1 MANRE
6 YVCRKVR
13 LMNMCYKIEVQNK
26 NAEKLD
32 KKLNE
37 LNAPQFL
44 RDYLNE
50 LESKS
55 GALNYLVAIKDF
67 LQWLIENNIINKKS
81 ISGIEVSDFS
91 DLRPQNIS
99 SYLRYKETNGMS
111 PTTTETRKNI
121 IKSFIQDIYSYRE
134 CLLREVYSKIED
146 FYKMIKYKGIP
157 SGNNLIKKLP
167 TEKQLNDMEE
177 KIMWKKDIP
186 VRNRNIAIFRV
197 LRGTGI
203 RESELA
209 GLDLSDLH
217 LKEEMPYITILGKG
231 VYREIQNRT
240 VYLSG
245 SALKA
250 LREWLEYRLT
260 LDNIIDTEAVF
271 INKNG
276 TRTTEKNIKQ
286 IFENYGNGIT
296 PHMMR
301 HYYATI
307 MNQSGNLAF
316 VQQQLGHSSVK
327 TTVKNYANGAVGM
340 KNVLSKM

>member
-1 MANRE
+1 M
-6 YVCRKVR
+6 
-13 LMNMCYKIEVQNK
+13 
-26 NAEKLD
+26 
-32 KKLNE
+32 
-37 LNAPQFL
+37 
-44 RDYLNE
+44 
-50 LESKS
+50 
-55 GALNYLVAIKDF
+55 
-67 LQWLIENNIINKKS
+67 
-81 ISGIEVSDFS
+81 
-91 DLRPQNIS
+91 
-99 SYLRYKETNGMS
+99 NGMS

-121 IKSFIQDIYSYRE
+121 IKSFIQDIYSYRD

-157 SGNNLIKKLP
+157 SGNNLTKKLP

-186 VRNRNIAIFRV
+186 VRNRNITIFRV

-217 LKEEMPYITILGKG
+217 LDEEMPYITILGKG
-231 VYREIQNRT
+231 VYREMQNRT

-250 LREWLEYRLT
+250 LNEWLEYRNT
-260 LDNIIDTEAVF
+260 LDNIVDTEAVF

-276 TRTTEKNIKQ
+276 TRTTERNIKQ

-301 HYYATI
+301 HYYASI
-307 MNQSGNLAF
+307 MNQNGNLAF
-316 VQQQLGHSSVK
+316 VQQQLGHSSVN
-327 TTVKNYANGAVGM
+327 TTVNNYANGAVGM
-340 KNVLSKM
+340 KDVLNNM

>member
-1 MANRE
+1 
-6 YVCRKVR
+6 
-13 LMNMCYKIEVQNK
+13 MCYKIEVQNK
-26 NAEKLD
+26 NAEKLNR
-32 KKLNE
+32 KLDE

-50 LESKS
+50 LESKN

-67 LQWLIENNIINKKS
+67 LQWSIESNIIKKKL
-81 ISGIEVSDFS
+81 ISEIEVSDFS

-134 CLLREVYSKIED
+134 CLLREVYSNIED

-157 SGNNLIKKLP
+157 SGNNLTKKLP

-217 LKEEMPYITILGKG
+217 LNEEMPYITILGKG
-231 VYREIQNRT
+231 VYREMQNRT

-250 LREWLEYRLT
+250 LNEWLEYRNT
-260 LDNIIDTEAVF
+260 LDNIVDTEAVF
-271 INKNG
+271 VNKNG
-276 TRTTEKNIKQ
+276 TRTTERNIKQ

-301 HYYATI
+301 HYYASI
-307 MNQSGNLAF
+307 MNRNGNLAF
-316 VQQQLGHSSVK
+316 VQQQLGHSSVN
-327 TTVKNYANGAVGM
+327 TTVNNYANGAIGM
-340 KNVLSKM
+340 RDVLNNM

>member
-1 MANRE
+1 
-6 YVCRKVR
+6 
-13 LMNMCYKIEVQNK
+13 MCYKIEVQSK
-26 NAEKLD
+26 NAEKLN
-32 KKLNE
+32 KKLDE

-50 LESKS
+50 LESKN

-67 LQWLIENNIINKKS
+67 LQWLIENNIINKKL
-81 ISGIEVSDFS
+81 ISEIEVSDFN

-134 CLLREVYSKIED
+134 CLLREVYSNIED

-157 SGNNLIKKLP
+157 SGNNLTKKLP

-177 KIMWKKDIP
+177 KIMWKKDVP
-186 VRNRNIAIFRV
+186 VKNRNIAIFRV

-217 LKEEMPYITILGKG
+217 LDEEIPYITILGKG
-231 VYREIQNRT
+231 MYREMQNRT

-250 LREWLEYRLT
+250 LIEWLEYRLT
-260 LDNIIDTEAVF
+260 VDNIIDTEAVF

-296 PHMMR
+296 AHMMR
-301 HYYATI
+301 HYYATV
-307 MNQSGNLAF
+307 MNQNGNLAF

-327 TTVKNYANGAVGM
+327 TTVNNYANGAVGM
-340 KNVLSKM
+340 KDVLNNM

>member
-1 MANRE
+1 
-6 YVCRKVR
+6 
-13 LMNMCYKIEVQNK
+13 MCYKIEVQNK

-134 CLLREVYSKIED
+134 CLLREVYNNIED

-157 SGNNLIKKLP
+157 SGNNLTKKLP

-186 VRNRNIAIFRV
+186 VRNSNIAIFRV

-209 GLDLSDLH
+209 GLDLTDLH
-217 LKEEMPYITILGKG
+217 LDEEMPYITILGKG
-231 VYREIQNRT
+231 VYREMQNRT

-250 LREWLEYRLT
+250 LSEWLEYRNT
-260 LDNIIDTEAVF
+260 LDNIVDTEAVF
-271 INKNG
+271 VNKNG
-276 TRTTEKNIKQ
+276 TRTTERNIKQ

-301 HYYATI
+301 HYYASV
-307 MNQSGNLAF
+307 MNQNGNLAF
-316 VQQQLGHSSVK
+316 VQQQLGHSSVN
-327 TTVKNYANGAVGM
+327 TTVNNYANGAVGM
-340 KNVLSKM
+340 KDVLENM

>member
-1 MANRE
+1 
-6 YVCRKVR
+6 
-13 LMNMCYKIEVQNK
+13 MCYKIKVQNK
-26 NAEKLD
+26 NAEKLNR
-32 KKLNE
+32 KLDE

-50 LESKS
+50 LESKN

-67 LQWLIENNIINKKS
+67 LQWLIESNIINKKS
-81 ISGIEVSDFS
+81 ISEIEVSDFS

-134 CLLREVYSKIED
+134 CLLREVYNNIED

-157 SGNNLIKKLP
+157 SGNNLTKKLP

-177 KIMWKKDIP
+177 KIMWKKDVP

-217 LKEEMPYITILGKG
+217 LDEEMPYITILGKG
-231 VYREIQNRT
+231 VYREMQNRT

-250 LREWLEYRLT
+250 LREWLEYRST
-260 LDNIIDTEAVF
+260 LDNIVDTEAVF
-271 INKNG
+271 VNKNG
-276 TRTTEKNIKQ
+276 TRTTERNIKQ

-301 HYYATI
+301 HYYASI
-307 MNQSGNLAF
+307 MNRNGNLAF
-316 VQQQLGHSSVK
+316 VQQQLGHSSVN
-327 TTVKNYANGAVGM
+327 TTVNNYANGAVGM
-340 KNVLSKM
+340 REKLMEM

>member
-1 MANRE
+1 
-6 YVCRKVR
+6 
-13 LMNMCYKIEVQNK
+13 MCYKIEVQNK
-26 NAEKLD
+26 NAEKLNR
-32 KKLNE
+32 KLDE

-134 CLLREVYSKIED
+134 CLLREVYNNIED

-157 SGNNLIKKLP
+157 SGNNLTKKLP

-209 GLDLSDLH
+209 GLDLTDLH
-217 LKEEMPYITILGKG
+217 LDEEMPYITILGKG
-231 VYREIQNRT
+231 VYREMQNRT

-250 LREWLEYRLT
+250 LSEWLEYRNT
-260 LDNIIDTEAVF
+260 LDNIVDTEAVF
-271 INKNG
+271 VNKNG
-276 TRTTEKNIKQ
+276 TRTTERNIKQ

-301 HYYATI
+301 HYYASV
-307 MNQSGNLAF
+307 MNQNGNLAF
-316 VQQQLGHSSVK
+316 VQQQLGHSSVN
-327 TTVKNYANGAVGM
+327 TTVNNYANGAVGM
-340 KNVLSKM
+340 REKLMEM

>member
-1 MANRE
+1 
-6 YVCRKVR
+6 
-13 LMNMCYKIEVQNK
+13 MCYKIEVQNK
-26 NAEKLD
+26 NAEKLNR
-32 KKLNE
+32 KLDE

-55 GALNYLVAIKDF
+55 GALNCLVAIKDF
-67 LQWLIENNIINKKS
+67 LQWLIESNIINKKS
-81 ISGIEVSDFS
+81 ISEIEVSDFS

-316 VQQQLGHSSVK
+316 VQQQLGHSSVN

-340 KNVLSKM
+340 KDVLNNM

>member
-1 MANRE
+1 
-6 YVCRKVR
+6 
-13 LMNMCYKIEVQNK
+13 MCYKIEVQNK
-26 NAEKLD
+26 NAEKLNR
-32 KKLNE
+32 KLDE

-81 ISGIEVSDFS
+81 ISAIEVSDFS

-134 CLLREVYSKIED
+134 CLLREVYNNIED

-157 SGNNLIKKLP
+157 SGNNLTKKLP

-177 KIMWKKDIP
+177 KIMWKRDIP
-186 VRNRNIAIFRV
+186 VRNRNIAVFRV

-217 LKEEMPYITILGKG
+217 LDEEMPYITILGKG
-231 VYREIQNRT
+231 VYREMQNRT

-250 LREWLEYRLT
+250 LKEWLEYRNT
-260 LDNIIDTEAVF
+260 LDNIVDTEAVF

-276 TRTTEKNIKQ
+276 TRTTERNIKQ

-301 HYYATI
+301 HYYASI
-307 MNQSGNLAF
+307 MNRNGNLAF
-316 VQQQLGHSSVK
+316 VQQQLGHSSVN
-327 TTVKNYANGAVGM
+327 TTVNNYANGAVGM
-340 KNVLSKM
+340 KEKLMEM

>member
-1 MANRE
+1 
-6 YVCRKVR
+6 
-13 LMNMCYKIEVQNK
+13 MCYKIEVQNK
-26 NAEKLD
+26 NAEKLN
-32 KKLNE
+32 KKLEE

-50 LESKS
+50 LESKN

-67 LQWLIENNIINKKS
+67 LQWLIENNIINKKL
-81 ISGIEVSDFS
+81 ISEIEVSDFS

-99 SYLRYKETNGMS
+99 SYLRYREMNGMS

-121 IKSFIQDIYSYRE
+121 IKSFIQDIYSYRD

-157 SGNNLIKKLP
+157 SGNNLTKKLP

-186 VRNRNIAIFRV
+186 VRNRNITIFRV

-217 LKEEMPYITILGKG
+217 LDEEMPYITILGKG
-231 VYREIQNRT
+231 VYREMQNRT

-250 LREWLEYRLT
+250 LNEWLEYRNT
-260 LDNIIDTEAVF
+260 LDNIVDTEAVF

-276 TRTTEKNIKQ
+276 TRTTERNIKQ

-301 HYYATI
+301 HYYASI
-307 MNQSGNLAF
+307 MNQNGNLAF
-316 VQQQLGHSSVK
+316 VQQQLGHSSVN
-327 TTVKNYANGAVGM
+327 TTVNNYANGAVGM
-340 KNVLSKM
+340 KDVLNNM

>member
-1 MANRE
+1 
-6 YVCRKVR
+6 
-13 LMNMCYKIEVQNK
+13 MCYKIKVQNK

-32 KKLNE
+32 RKLDE

-67 LQWLIENNIINKKS
+67 LQWLIESNIINKKS

-121 IKSFIQDIYSYRE
+121 IKSFIKNVYSYRE
-134 CLLREVYSKIED
+134 CLLRELYNSMED
-146 FYKMIKYKGIP
+146 FSKQIKYKGI
-157 SGNNLIKKLP
+157 SSKNNLTQKLP
-167 TEKQLNDMEE
+167 TENQLNDMEE
-177 KIMWKKDIP
+177 KIMRKKDEC

-217 LKEEMPYITILGKG
+217 LDENSECIDLNDMSHIMVLPKG
-231 VYREIQNRT
+231 YQRETEKRP
-240 VYLSG
+240 VYLTG

-250 LREWLEYRLT
+250 LREWLEYRNT
-260 LDNIIDTEAVF
+260 LNNIVDKEAVF
-271 INKNG
+271 VNKNG
-276 TRTTEKNIKQ
+276 TRTTERNIKQ

-301 HYYATI
+301 HYYASI
-307 MNQSGNLAF
+307 MNRNGNLAF
-316 VQQQLGHSSVK
+316 VQQQLGHSSVN
-327 TTVKNYANGAVGM
+327 TTVNNYANGAVGM
-340 KNVLSKM
+340 REKLMEM

>member
-1 MANRE
+1 
-6 YVCRKVR
+6 
-13 LMNMCYKIEVQNK
+13 MCYKIEVQNK
-26 NAEKLD
+26 NAEKLNR
-32 KKLNE
+32 KLDE

-81 ISGIEVSDFS
+81 ISEIEVSDFS

-134 CLLREVYSKIED
+134 CLLREIYNNIED

-157 SGNNLIKKLP
+157 SGNNLTKKLP

-209 GLDLSDLH
+209 GLDLTDLH
-217 LKEEMPYITILGKG
+217 LDEEMPYITILGKG
-231 VYREIQNRT
+231 VYREMQNRT

-250 LREWLEYRLT
+250 LSEWLEYRST
-260 LDNIIDTEAVF
+260 LDNIVDTEAVF

-276 TRTTEKNIKQ
+276 TRTTERNIKQ

-301 HYYATI
+301 HYYASV
-307 MNQSGNLAF
+307 MNQNGNLAF
-316 VQQQLGHSSVK
+316 VQQQLGHSSVN
-327 TTVKNYANGAVGM
+327 TTVNNYANGAVGM
-340 KNVLSKM
+340 KEKLMEM

>member
-1 MANRE
+1 
-6 YVCRKVR
+6 
-13 LMNMCYKIEVQNK
+13 MCYKIEVQNK
-26 NAEKLD
+26 NAEKLNR
-32 KKLNE
+32 KLDE

-50 LESKS
+50 LESKN

-67 LQWLIENNIINKKS
+67 LQWLIENNIINKKL
-81 ISGIEVSDFS
+81 ISEIEVSDFNN
-91 DLRPQNIS
+91 LRPQNIS

-134 CLLREVYSKIED
+134 CLLREVYSNIED

-250 LREWLEYRLT
+250 LREWLEYRST
-260 LDNIIDTEAVF
+260 LSNIIDTEAVF
-271 INKNG
+271 VNKNG
-276 TRTTEKNIKQ
+276 TRTTERNIKQ

-301 HYYATI
+301 HYYASI
-307 MNQSGNLAF
+307 MNRNGNLAF
-316 VQQQLGHSSVK
+316 VQQQLGHSNVS
-327 TTVKNYANGAVGM
+327 TTVNNYANGAVVM
-340 KNVLSKM
+340 KDVLNNM